1 MPSNAECRTSL
12 RSCRTLSGRLRRVT
26 AACGWS
32 AWRAVPASM
41 LLALL
46 TVAGCSSSPATE
58 PPSQAT
64 PPIVSAPEATAEP
77 REGSAGSPSP
87 AVEGRRADPW
97 NVDLER
103 DERRGGHTI
112 ARHVGRTDVQLQARL
127 RRESISAAST
137 YVDLDSAERIVSRAL
152 DENSRR
158 VQTWIDRRST
168 RPNLAIRYRARD
180 RLPTGRVLQRGESES
195 EDAFG
200 AVVVLRWR
208 GDGWYVLTSYP
219 EDVR

>member
-1 MPSNAECRTSL
+1 MPVRAAGRGGVLFVARARTAGAGHAADCE
-12 RSCRTLSGRLRRVT
+12 RAGADVATPRTAPP
-26 AACGWS
+26 AAPAS
-32 AWRAVPASM
+32 AW
-41 LLALL
+41 
-46 TVAGCSSSPATE
+46 
-58 PPSQAT
+58 
-64 PPIVSAPEATAEP
+64 
-77 REGSAGSPSP
+77 
-87 AVEGRRADPW
+87 D
-97 NVDLER
+97 VDLER

-112 ARHVGRTDVQLQARL
+112 AKHVGRTDAQLQARL

-137 YVDLDSAERIVSRAL
+137 YVDLESAERIVARAL

-180 RLPTGRVLQRGESES
+180 RLPTGRVLQRGDSASE
-195 EDAFG
+195 EAFG

-208 GDGWYVLTSYP
+208 NDDWYVLTSYP